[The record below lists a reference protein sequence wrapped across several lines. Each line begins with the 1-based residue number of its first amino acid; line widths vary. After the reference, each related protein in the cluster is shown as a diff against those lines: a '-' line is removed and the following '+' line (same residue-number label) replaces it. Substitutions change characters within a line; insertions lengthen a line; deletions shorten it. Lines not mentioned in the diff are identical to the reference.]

1 MKNIKMRYPIYL
13 KEFKCIGGECEDS
26 CCIGW
31 DVDIDKFTFQQYE
44 SVSDSDMKNILKS
57 NLIKNKRC
65 QCDEIDFA
73 KVKLGE
79 NKRCPF
85 LKCDNY
91 CVIHSNLGEEYLSNV
106 CTSFPRVTNKIDG
119 IYEMSL
125 AVACPEAARI
135 LLLKKD
141 GIEFSESDE
150 DLGKHIVSS
159 EVNTKLSEEAYLP
172 VEFLKEIRETSI
184 KIMKNRKFSLDKRL
198 YILGEFINALEDEY
212 EYNYHNTLSFIR
224 EYDIDTIKD
233 SYEEN
238 SMNYVIQV
246 DFFKKLLTMLRV
258 EKDIDSDRFKE
269 YSKEVKIGINL
280 DEENYLAK
288 NAQMYIK
295 AFEEYEKEFIEENSY
310 IFENYI
316 VNFIY
321 SNLFPLCERESI
333 FDSYIMLLIR
343 YTFIRFYLVGMY
355 IYHKK
360 NKETLDKALSKEE
373 VVRFIQCFSKVVEH
387 HKTYLIDLLNY
398 IKEHDF
404 NNLEFVKTLLPALK
418 N

>member
-269 YSKEVKIGINL
+269 YSKEVKIGLNL

-295 AFEEYEKEFIEENSY
+295 AFEEYEKEFIEENTY

-321 SNLFPLCERESI
+321 SNLFPFCERESI

-343 YTFIRFYLVGMY
+343 YTFMRFYLVGMY

-360 NKETLDKALSKEE
+360 NKEDFNKSLSKKE

-418 N
+418 D

>member
-44 SVSDSDMKNILKS
+44 SVSDSDMKNILES

-65 QCDEIDFA
+65 QFDEIDFA

-238 SMNYVIQV
+238 SMNYIIQV

-269 YSKEVKIGINL
+269 YSKEVKI
-280 DEENYLAK
+280 
-288 NAQMYIK
+288 
-295 AFEEYEKEFIEENSY
+295 
-310 IFENYI
+310 
-316 VNFIY
+316 
-321 SNLFPLCERESI
+321 PH
-333 FDSYIMLLIR
+333 
-343 YTFIRFYLVGMY
+343 FYLS
-355 IYHKK
+355 
-360 NKETLDKALSKEE
+360 L
-373 VVRFIQCFSKVVEH
+373 
-387 HKTYLIDLLNY
+387 
-398 IKEHDF
+398 
-404 NNLEFVKTLLPALK
+404 
-418 N
+418 